1 MTTLSVRQTVALVAL
16 FVVTSLTFIQLD
28 NRRALDPVKDGLQA
42 VVLPVAGAVGGLVP
56 DGGDDSAAER
66 RLTQMT
72 AERDALQAR
81 VAELEVV
88 AARVEQLEAQLNVQ
102 EANPELRL
110 LSARVIGRDPTNL
123 QKIITIDKG
132 SADGVRVGMAV
143 VDPNFFV
150 GQVTEVGEHFARVT
164 LVIDTSYSV
173 AARLQ
178 GSGAD
183 GIVYGRWQEGGRLEL
198 RHVARTVEVSE
209 GQLVLTS
216 DSAELRT
223 QGVPSARIIGKVMG
237 EPKRSDQDDT
247 LTVDVMPAVD
257 FESLQVVSVIL
268 ADAAEPA

>member
-1 MTTLSVRQTVALVAL
+1 MT
-16 FVVTSLTFIQLD
+16 D
-28 NRRALDPVKDGLQA
+28 
-42 VVLPVAGAVGGLVP
+42 
-56 DGGDDSAAER
+56 
-66 RLTQMT
+66 
-72 AERDALQAR
+72 ERDALQSK

-88 AARVEQLEAQLNVQ
+88 AGRVGQSQGELKVE
-102 EANPELRL
+102 EANAVLRL
-110 LSARVIGRDPTNL
+110 VSTCAIGRDQSNL